1 MEPITLRTER
11 LLLRP
16 FEERDEAALAAA
28 CDDPDIQRFVPVP
41 EPYTLKDAEEFV
53 RGVSAN
59 GWREDTM
66 YNFGV
71 FTRGAPGDGADKGGD
86 GGADGG
92 RAADGGGPGGE
103 LVGSMGLVRL
113 SLHTAERQAEL
124 GFWTARGHR
133 RKGYTAEAARAVA
146 DWAFSALGVERLEWL
161 AQVENTGSRA
171 VAQRLGFVEEGIARA
186 RIVHRGTRR
195 DARVAALLPSD
206 LGHPQP
212 TPYLPSPPRG

>member
-16 FEERDEAALAAA
+16 FEERDAAALAAA

-41 EPYTLKDAEEFV
+41 EPYTLNDAEEFV

-71 FTRGAPGDGADKGGD
+71 FTRGGADGSGD
-86 GGADGG
+86 GGAEDG
-92 RAADGGGPGGE
+92 RAADGGTGGE

-146 DWAFSALGVERLEWL
+146 DWAFTALGVERLEWL

-195 DARVAALLPSD
+195 DARVAALLPPD

-212 TPYLPSPPRG
+212 TPYLPSRPRG